1 MVACHLL
8 QELHWKLGKNLDN
21 ILSEVIF
28 WIPTIKSS
36 RKSVVLLISWQSTN
50 SKIAPRHRFHF
61 CCTSTTK
68 ELKDSPSRT

>member
-28 WIPTIKSS
+28 WIPTIKS
-36 RKSVVLLISWQSTN
+36 IS
-50 SKIAPRHRFHF
+50 
-61 CCTSTTK
+61 
-68 ELKDSPSRT
+68 